1 MPRFRWI
8 MTISTE
14 IPTSIVWRDLGTNR
28 CKKAKCKQL
37 RISIVL
43 RDLGANSAKSGDME
57 LIANQYSE
65 DRFEHEFGTE
75 LGSQTGRRPAL
86 ESLGFGARRRARGG
100 LAAGCAPLPYLL

>member
-1 MPRFRWI
+1 MPRFRWN

-28 CKKAKCKQL
+28 CRIAIGKQL

-43 RDLGANSAKSGDME
+43 QDLGANSAKSGAMD

-65 DRFEHEFGTE
+65 ARFRRESETEFGSNP
-75 LGSQTGRRPAL
+75 GG
-86 ESLGFGARRRARGG
+86 GAH
-100 LAAGCAPLPYLL
+100 